1 VDGSPVGGLPVELEG
16 IEDDVVLTRVE
27 RFRVDAV
34 EPGSAIDSCLRR
46 WKEDAPATTPVVRR
60 VGAHTQT
67 VTFRDVSGRWLV
79 GCDDSSGP
87 REEGRRWCG
96 GAVGRLY
103 GGRLRDPRIDILCTT
118 ESGDRV
124 GFAWVQPSTGTRYV
138 AVEQPKFAEVYEVAG
153 ALPVRIA
160 TTSGVTIERSRARFV
175 VSEHGLDGRLVREYE
190 LEAGVAG

>member
-1 VDGSPVGGLPVELEG
+1 VTKVEG
-16 IEDDVVLTRVE
+16 V
-27 RFRVDAV
+27 RVDEV
-34 EPGSAIDSCLRR
+34 EPGSSIDSCLRR

-60 VGAHTQT
+60 VAAHTRT

-79 GCDDSSGP
+79 GCEDSSGP

-96 GAVGRLY
+96 GSVGRLY

-118 ESGDRV
+118 ASGDRV
-124 GFAWVQPSTGTRYV
+124 GFAWVQPSTEARYV
-138 AVEQPKFAEVYEVAG
+138 VVEQPNYAEVYEVAG

-160 TTSGVTIERSRARFV
+160 TTNGVIVERSRARFV
-175 VSEHGLDGRLVREYE
+175 VSEHDLDGRLVREYE